1 MEARKN
7 SPILKPNKNPDEGT
21 SYRPISL
28 LSPIAKTL
36 DKIILPY
43 ITENIPN
50 TQTQHGFKKEHST
63 TTALHNIH
71 EKITQGFNKKK
82 PHQRSIMVALDMSK
96 AFDSQ
101 HTHPNQQN

>member
-7 SPILKPNKNPDEGT
+7 SPHSKTKQKSREGT

-36 DKIILPY
+36 EKIILPH

-71 EKITQGFNKKK
+71 EKITQGFNKKNRINA
-82 PHQRSIMVALDMSK
+82 Q
-96 AFDSQ
+96 
-101 HTHPNQQN
+101 